1 MPVKKLPI
9 LITDDHQ
16 IVIDGLKSL
25 LAQHDAVSPTPEF
38 VCEVSEAHNGKEAI
52 AMLKQFGAAVVLMD
66 LDMPVM
72 NGIEA
77 TTQIKQQFPEVK
89 IIILSMHEEAAL
101 IKKLLQL
108 GADGYLFKNTSQ
120 AELFEAIQT
129 VSEGGRYLPEA
140 VERALHNRTAPKIEL
155 GKASD
160 TVLLAQLTEREIE
173 IIRFIADGLTNK
185 EIGQQIFISHRTVD
199 THRTNIMRKLDVTSV
214 AGIVKFAYR
223 NGLME

>member
-25 LAQHDAVSPTPEF
+25 LAQHDALSPMPEF
-38 VCEVSEAHNGKEAI
+38 VCEVSEAHNGKEAL
-52 AMLKQFGAAVVLMD
+52 AMLKQFGAEVVIMD

-77 TTQIKQQFPEVK
+77 TTQIKQLFPEVK

-129 VSEGGRYLPEA
+129 VSEGGRYLPES
-140 VERALHNRTAPKIEL
+140 VEQALHNRPSTKIES
-155 GKASD
+155 GKVTD
-160 TVLLAQLTEREIE
+160 TVLLAQMTEREIE
-173 IIRFIADGLTNK
+173 IIRFVADGLTNK
-185 EIGQQIFISHRTVD
+185 EIAQQLFISHRTVD